1 MCYEIQ
7 FDVDNILQKNIYKM
21 LHTSIKMTKFICNR
35 DMTMKKIRPSKRI
48 FIFSKIEASFSK
60 AFFPDDLYPQFIS

>member
-1 MCYEIQ
+1 
-7 FDVDNILQKNIYKM
+7 M

-48 FIFSKIEASFSK
+48 FIFSIIEASFSK
-60 AFFPDDLYPQFIS
+60 GFFPDDLYPQFISQHTTVYTLHVHVQIY